1 MRSVEQYIKIE
12 VKTKKNQL
20 PQNFMPPV
28 ESIAALPND
37 LILRLSIEQ
46 YHAMIQAGILTD
58 DDPVEL
64 LEGLLVFK
72 MAKNPPHRL
81 ATGLTRTALENILPP
96 GWYVDSQEP
105 ITLQNSEPEPDIAV
119 IRGDRRQYPDR
130 HPGAEDIAM
139 IVEISD
145 STLQRDR
152 TIKKRIYARAGIPFY
167 WIVNLAE
174 SQVEVYSQPLVDVEQ
189 PDYSQRLNYGR
200 SAFVSVIV
208 AGVEIGEI
216 EVNNL
221 LP

>member
-1 MRSVEQYIKIE
+1 
-12 VKTKKNQL
+12 
-20 PQNFMPPV
+20 MPPV
-28 ESIAALPND
+28 ESIAAISDD

-119 IRGDRRQYPDR
+119 IRGDRRQYSDR

-152 TIKKRIYARAGIPFY
+152 TIKKRIYARAGISFY

-208 AGVEIGEI
+208 AGVEIGAI

>member
-1 MRSVEQYIKIE
+1 
-12 VKTKKNQL
+12 
-20 PQNFMPPV
+20 MPPV

-72 MAKNPPHRL
+72 MAKNPPHRV
-81 ATGLTRTALENILPP
+81 ATRLTRTALENILPP

-105 ITLQNSEPEPDIAV
+105 ITLQNSEPEPDIV
-119 IRGDRRQYPDR
+119 VVRGDTRQYLDR

-152 TIKKRIYARAGIPFY
+152 TIKKRIYASAGIPFY

-208 AGVEIGEI
+208 AGVEIGAI